1 MNKDRLIVR
10 QVAFKGAVDLVVA
23 GKLEIDEIISFS
35 KKHTEEMMTEAPQ
48 EVTYKYG
55 NNNTPEYQSPPKATA
70 NYGKPSEKQ
79 LGFIAS
85 LLKEVPKAEADKI
98 LPTVPKLSGKE
109 ASALIEKLISMKD
122 SMTPEAKTP
131 KDDSEAPF

>member
-35 KKHTEEMMTEAPQ
+35 KQHTEEIMTEAPQ
-48 EVTYKYG
+48 EATYKYG
-55 NNNTPEYQSPPKATA
+55 NSSEYKSPQKATA
-70 NYGKPSEKQ
+70 NFGKPSEKQ

-85 LLKEVPKAEADKI
+85 LLKEVPKSERDKI
-98 LPTVPKLSGKE
+98 TPTVPNLSGKE

-122 SMTPEAKTP
+122 SMTPEARTP